1 MVVLGRRPLWTPGNI
16 STALWLDANDA
27 STITLDGTTASQWS
41 DISGNNRHATQA
53 TKANQPTY
61 TPNGLNGKPVLTF
74 DGSND
79 FLSFQ
84 GVHDAQWSIAIVGR
98 SNGNSQAF
106 FQFGNVNTLGSLF
119 AENNYRARPSVGT
132 GNPLFEASAPFTP
145 GENVILSVTYGV
157 SMSDIWKNGN
167 IGTPASLGGVASNAL
182 STIGNLQNLYFLNG
196 FISEMLV
203 TNGVLST
210 TDRQRI
216 EGYLAWKW
224 GLQAN
229 LANNHPFKFSPPYI

>member
-1 MVVLGRRPLWTPGNI
+1 
-16 STALWLDANDA
+16 
-27 STITLDGTTASQWS
+27 
-41 DISGNNRHATQA
+41 
-53 TKANQPTY
+53 
-61 TPNGLNGKPVLTF
+61 
-74 DGSND
+74 
-79 FLSFQ
+79 
-84 GVHDAQWSIAIVGR
+84 
-98 SNGNSQAF
+98 
-106 FQFGNVNTLGSLF
+106 
-119 AENNYRARPSVGT
+119 
-132 GNPLFEASAPFTP
+132 
-145 GENVILSVTYGV
+145 
-157 SMSDIWKNGN
+157 MSDIWKNGN